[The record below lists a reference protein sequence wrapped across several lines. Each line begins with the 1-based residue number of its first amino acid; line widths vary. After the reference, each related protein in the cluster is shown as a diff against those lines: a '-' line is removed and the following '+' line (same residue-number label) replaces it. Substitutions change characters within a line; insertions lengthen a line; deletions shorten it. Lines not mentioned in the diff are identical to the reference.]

1 LISALIDIVFKSDS
15 KDLIHLTYLKRTIIK
30 TLLDSDTS
38 RGILS
43 EDLMSLIQ
51 NNGVNQSSVNL
62 PQSDVSVEEMIM

>member
-1 LISALIDIVFKSDS
+1 MFKSDS